1 MEVANEFYFK
11 IFGIILRDFSIK
23 NKLTQEQLSEK
34 LGISLKYISR
44 IENGNNGVK
53 TQTLINYMNIL
64 GITPNT
70 IFASFISNPELVKN
84 IQISEKIACL
94 SDEKKDFLN
103 SILDLL
109 ETL

>member
-1 MEVANEFYFK
+1 MEIMV
-11 IFGIILRDFSIK
+11 L
-23 NKLTQEQLSEK
+23 K
-34 LGISLKYISR
+34 LG
-44 IENGNNGVK
+44 
-53 TQTLINYMNIL
+53 TLINYMNIL